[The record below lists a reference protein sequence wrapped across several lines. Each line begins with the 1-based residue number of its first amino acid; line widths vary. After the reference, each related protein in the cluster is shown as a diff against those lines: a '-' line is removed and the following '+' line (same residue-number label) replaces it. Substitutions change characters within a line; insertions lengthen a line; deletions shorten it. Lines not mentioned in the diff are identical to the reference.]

1 MEIVPRPSV
10 PVPAI
15 PSAVARMPTT
25 KPVTIAAGVSDSA
38 VGPTMRAEPAPII
51 KPDRSAGDMS
61 LETVIAI
68 EARQVRALLCEAD
81 HSDPAGTLPAVGKLR
96 LDTLL
101 AERGLYES
109 RSRAAAAV
117 MAGDVRLGH
126 DGLRADK
133 PGQLVADDV

>member
-68 EARQVRALLCEAD
+68 EARQVWRGVCEAD
-81 HSDPAGTLPAVGKLR
+81 HSHLAGVRASCAPGRAGCFADTLPAVGKLR

-101 AERGLYES
+101 AERGLY
-109 RSRAAAAV
+109 
-117 MAGDVRLGH
+117 
-126 DGLRADK
+126 
-133 PGQLVADDV
+133 